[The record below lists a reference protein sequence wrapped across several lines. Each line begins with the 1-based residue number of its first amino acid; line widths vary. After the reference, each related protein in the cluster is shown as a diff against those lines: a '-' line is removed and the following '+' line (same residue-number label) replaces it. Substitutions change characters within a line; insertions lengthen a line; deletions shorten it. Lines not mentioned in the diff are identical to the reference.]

1 MKIGI
6 QGNQGL
12 PLKKLTASE
21 LSIYVSIKGQI
32 SQSYLNYYVNYLTF
46 KKTQISLI
54 NFMEAIYS

>member
-21 LSIYVSIKGQI
+21 LSFYVSIKVQI
-32 SQSYLNYYVNYLTF
+32 CQSYLNYYVNYLTF

-54 NFMEAIYS
+54 NFMEAAFS